1 MGRGSRSGLHILSP
15 DPQTAVRACRQL
27 LSRSGQTAA
36 QAQALRAM
44 FPPMASP
51 GETLPP
57 IHDLFAKILT
67 PDD

>member
-1 MGRGSRSGLHILSP
+1 
-15 DPQTAVRACRQL
+15 
-27 LSRSGQTAA
+27 
-36 QAQALRAM
+36 LRAM

-57 IHDLFAKILT
+57 IHDLFAKILA